1 MPYVHEVYTALRP
14 ETTIQ
19 LLQKGNISVPF
30 EVSDVHI
37 YRLLCRDLKELLTQ
51 LLEKKLNHINFW
63 L

>member
-14 ETTIQ
+14 ETTIE

-51 LLEKKLNHINFW
+51 LLEKT
-63 L
+63 